1 MQIESGRVLNQLAG
15 KIKAVQKE
23 IDQVSYRTV
32 PYRCCLSMGMDWSEG
47 YLYFQ
52 NLRLF
57 HSLARAGDGG
67 DGIDAERW
75 RGEAHHGPHHHGPGG
90 PKHMLF

>member
-1 MQIESGRVLNQLAG
+1 MCATSNVGALLICRVLVMQIESGRVLNQLAG

-32 PYRCCLSMGMDWSEG
+32 PYRCWVSMGIKWSEG

-52 NLRLF
+52 NVR
-57 HSLARAGDGG
+57 
-67 DGIDAERW
+67 
-75 RGEAHHGPHHHGPGG
+75 
-90 PKHMLF
+90 